1 MAESMVEQRTD
12 PKLFGLSV
20 ISAMR
25 RAAGPALLA
34 QDFNRRQPPT
44 LAGTQFDFLA
54 SETAAGLLSMAA
66 VGEMVIDKMPFV
78 PARISPLPLA
88 GRMASGAL
96 VGAALSAERGEDVTR
111 RAIRAALIAGAATFV
126 LYFIRIALGKGFS
139 TLLSGMLEDA
149 VVLAYGWSLIERP

>member
-25 RAAGPALLA
+25 GAAGPALLA
-34 QDFNRRQPPT
+34 QDFNRRKPPT

-54 SETAAGLLSMAA
+54 SETTAGLLSMMA
-66 VGEMVIDKMPFV
+66 VGEMVLDKMPFA

-96 VGAALSAERGEDVTR
+96 VGAALSAEQGEDVTR
-111 RAIRAALIAGAATFV
+111 GAIRAALITAVATFV
-126 LYFIRIALGKGFS
+126 LYFVRIVLGKSFS